1 MHISEV
7 MSLGIRMNASWGL
20 THAAMSLLR
29 DRYEQTVRFSWLA
42 RQTDAEE
49 HKKYMLYFLSKARL
63 LMRNKSARQDYEKS
77 LGKLPKWVTEELT
90 KEQNTKCE
98 NGKLWIFAMAKLRDS
113 LPRLTE
119 LQIGKEELER
129 HYDTIY
135 AQFSSVTHFDVYSL
149 ELLGLHEAGIGR
161 LELATGAHWPGL
173 LILQNCQFDI
183 IQCFEALNAYYDKAT
198 GQLFNELLLEWY
210 HLSSQMDCHAAAPR
224 RAQTA

>member
-1 MHISEV
+1 MMHISEV

-90 KEQNTKCE
+90 KE
-98 NGKLWIFAMAKLRDS
+98 RD
-113 LPRLTE
+113 R
-119 LQIGKEELER
+119 K
-129 HYDTIY
+129 
-135 AQFSSVTHFDVYSL
+135 SVV
-149 ELLGLHEAGIGR
+149 
-161 LELATGAHWPGL
+161 
-173 LILQNCQFDI
+173 
-183 IQCFEALNAYYDKAT
+183 
-198 GQLFNELLLEWY
+198 
-210 HLSSQMDCHAAAPR
+210 
-224 RAQTA
+224 